1 MDFKNL
7 VQCGQQTQMQLT
19 DKIWDYLLYSGG
31 GERDDRGW
39 DGWMASP
46 NWWIWVWA
54 SFGSWW
60 WTGKPGVLQSMGL
73 QRIRHNWATEL
84 NCLQSILQPSLSFHP
99 PSFAR
104 KKISPFWY
112 RTNKFKSTYAEY
124 LLLLSVFQMVDI
136 SFRGFTCQSL
146 PSIWRQLVWLCLLV
160 MSMTIP
166 SAAWYHKPMAILL
179 SIHFCPKCCM
189 SIISFNHKTVS

>member
-7 VQCGQQTQMQLT
+7 VQCGQQTQMQLK

-73 QRIRHNWATEL
+73 QRLRHDWVTEL
-84 NCLQSILQPSLSFHP
+84 KWLHSVIRSLLTCEDQFHWSGGSSVGRVTEKQKMRTGNTENSFKK
-99 PSFAR
+99 FAYQER
-104 KKISPFWY
+104 VQ
-112 RTNKFKSTYAEY
+112 EY
-124 LLLLSVFQMVDI
+124 FVVK
-136 SFRGFTCQSL
+136 GFS
-146 PSIWRQLVWLCLLV
+146 
-160 MSMTIP
+160 
-166 SAAWYHKPMAILL
+166 H
-179 SIHFCPKCCM
+179 
-189 SIISFNHKTVS
+189 